1 MLKKIALL
9 LEPKDLLLVI
19 FIFIISLVS
28 NVLEIIGITLI
39 PSLVLLI
46 FNKNRLAELL
56 EQYNLFSNF
65 FDSRIILNDNFLVLF
80 LIFVCVVFLLKNI
93 YLGIAIY
100 LQNFFYSKIYI
111 NIVKKLIKFYS
122 HCAYEFHI
130 TRNSNELIRNVISE
144 TNTFRAF
151 ISNVIIIV
159 KEIIFFIFIF
169 LILLMAEVKSTLI
182 IFSSILLFSLL
193 YFSIIK
199 KKVLNKSKINQL
211 YRFLILKKINSF
223 FSMIKV
229 IKLDHKEDYFINNF
243 INYIVKEEKNIIFQ
257 RIITNYPK
265 LIFEV
270 LFVFGISFFF
280 LFLSKKA
287 LKDGIDIFYFFPLIT
302 LYIFSFLR
310 LVPSFNS
317 LLSNL
322 TDAKANYVSVET
334 LYKEFFFLKDTS
346 FRSSYN
352 KIKFS
357 KSISLV
363 NVSFFYKSS
372 KKKVLNNVSIKI
384 LKGQTIGICGKSGVG
399 KSTLVDIIA
408 GILKPHSGKVLAD
421 GKNIQKCLYN
431 WQSKIAYVPQ
441 EVYIL
446 DDSIEKNIAYGL
458 DEEKINYEYLNKAID
473 TSQLSDLYKDLKS
486 RNDNMLGNKG
496 IKISGGQRQ
505 RIGIARAI
513 YKNPDLLILD
523 ESTSSLD
530 NRTEKDFFNC
540 IKKLKITKIIITH
553 KINLLKFC
561 DKIFILDNGFI
572 KNK

>member
-1 MLKKIALL
+1 
-9 LEPKDLLLVI
+9 
-19 FIFIISLVS
+19 
-28 NVLEIIGITLI
+28 
-39 PSLVLLI
+39 
-46 FNKNRLAELL
+46 
-56 EQYNLFSNF
+56 
-65 FDSRIILNDNFLVLF
+65 
-80 LIFVCVVFLLKNI
+80 
-93 YLGIAIY
+93 
-100 LQNFFYSKIYI
+100 
-111 NIVKKLIKFYS
+111 
-122 HCAYEFHI
+122 
-130 TRNSNELIRNVISE
+130 
-144 TNTFRAF
+144 
-151 ISNVIIIV
+151 
-159 KEIIFFIFIF
+159 
-169 LILLMAEVKSTLI
+169 
-182 IFSSILLFSLL
+182 
-193 YFSIIK
+193 
-199 KKVLNKSKINQL
+199 
-211 YRFLILKKINSF
+211 
-223 FSMIKV
+223 
-229 IKLDHKEDYFINNF
+229 
-243 INYIVKEEKNIIFQ
+243 
-257 RIITNYPK
+257 
-265 LIFEV
+265 
-270 LFVFGISFFF
+270 
-280 LFLSKKA
+280 
-287 LKDGIDIFYFFPLIT
+287 
-302 LYIFSFLR
+302 LR

-322 TDAKANYVSVET
+322 TDAKTNYVSVET

-346 FRSSYN
+346 FRSTYN

-399 KSTLVDIIA
+399 KSTLTDIIT
-408 GILKPHSGKVLAD
+408 GVLKPHFGKVLVD

-446 DDSIEKNIAYGL
+446 DESIEKNIAYGL
-458 DEEKINYEYLNKAID
+458 DEDKINYEYLNKAID

-530 NRTEKDFFNC
+530 NRTENDFFNC

>member
-80 LIFVCVVFLLKNI
+80 LIFVCAVFLLKNI

-130 TRNSNELIRNVISE
+130 KRNSNELIRNVISE

-243 INYIVKEEKNIIFQ
+243 INYIIKEEKNIIFQ

-270 LFVFGISFFF
+270 LFVFSISFFF

-287 LKDGIDIFYFFPLIT
+287 LNDGIDIFYFFPLIT
-302 LYIFSFLR
+302 LYVFSFLR

-322 TDAKANYVSVET
+322 TDAKANYVSVQT

-372 KKKVLNNVSIKI
+372 KKKVLNNVSINI
-384 LKGQTIGICGKSGVG
+384 LKGQTIGICGKSGAG

-458 DEEKINYEYLNKAID
+458 DEDKINYEYLNKAID
-473 TSQLSDLYKDLKS
+473 TSQLSDFYKDVKS

>member
-1 MLKKIALL
+1 
-9 LEPKDLLLVI
+9 
-19 FIFIISLVS
+19 
-28 NVLEIIGITLI
+28 
-39 PSLVLLI
+39 
-46 FNKNRLAELL
+46 
-56 EQYNLFSNF
+56 
-65 FDSRIILNDNFLVLF
+65 
-80 LIFVCVVFLLKNI
+80 
-93 YLGIAIY
+93 
-100 LQNFFYSKIYI
+100 
-111 NIVKKLIKFYS
+111 
-122 HCAYEFHI
+122 
-130 TRNSNELIRNVISE
+130 
-144 TNTFRAF
+144 
-151 ISNVIIIV
+151 
-159 KEIIFFIFIF
+159 
-169 LILLMAEVKSTLI
+169 
-182 IFSSILLFSLL
+182 
-193 YFSIIK
+193 
-199 KKVLNKSKINQL
+199 
-211 YRFLILKKINSF
+211 
-223 FSMIKV
+223 MIKI

-257 RIITNYPK
+257 RIISNYPK

-270 LFVFGISFFF
+270 LFVFSISFFF

-287 LKDGIDIFYFFPLIT
+287 LNDGIDIFYFFPLIT
-302 LYIFSFLR
+302 LYVFSFLR

-334 LYKEFFFLKDTS
+334 LYKEFFFLKDIS
-346 FRSSYN
+346 FRLSNN

-363 NVSFFYKSS
+363 NVSYFYKSS

-384 LKGQTIGICGKSGVG
+384 LKGQTIGIFGKSGAG

-408 GILKPHSGKVLAD
+408 GILKPHSGEVLAD

-458 DEEKINYEYLNKAID
+458 DEDKIKYEYLNKAID

-513 YKNPDLLILD
+513 YKNPDILILD

-530 NRTEKDFFNC
+530 TYTEKEFFNC

-561 DKIFILDNGFI
+561 DKIFYLDNGVL
-572 KNK
+572 KK

>member
-9 LEPKDLLLVI
+9 LEPKELLLVS

-65 FDSRIILNDNFLVLF
+65 FDSRIVLSDNFLSLF
-80 LIFVCVVFLLKNI
+80 LIFVCTVFLLKNI
-93 YLGIAIY
+93 YLGIALY

-111 NIVKKLIKFYS
+111 NIVKKLTKFYS
-122 HCAYEFHI
+122 HCSYEFHI
-130 TRNSNELIRNVISE
+130 KRNSNELIRNIISE

-169 LILLMAEVKSTLI
+169 LILLTAEVKSTLI

-193 YFSIIK
+193 YFSIVK

-223 FSMIKV
+223 FSMIKI
-229 IKLDHKEDYFINNF
+229 IKLDHKEDYFINSF

-257 RIITNYPK
+257 RIISNYPK
-265 LIFEV
+265 LIFEL

-287 LKDGIDIFYFFPLIT
+287 LDDGINIFYFFPLIT
-302 LYIFSFLR
+302 LYVFSFLR

-384 LKGQTIGICGKSGVG
+384 LKGQTIGIYGKSGAG

-408 GILKPHSGKVLAD
+408 GILKPNFGKVLSD
-421 GKNIQKCLYN
+421 GKNIQKYLYN

-458 DEEKINYEYLNKAID
+458 DEDKINYEYLNKAID

-513 YKNPDLLILD
+513 YKNPDILILD

-530 NRTEKDFFNC
+530 KHTEKEFFNC

>member
-9 LEPKDLLLVI
+9 LEPKELLLVI

-80 LIFVCVVFLLKNI
+80 LIFVCAVFLLKNI

-130 TRNSNELIRNVISE
+130 TRNSNELIRNIISE

-229 IKLDHKEDYFINNF
+229 IKLDHKEDYFINSF

-334 LYKEFFFLKDTS
+334 LYKEFSFLKDTS

-458 DEEKINYEYLNKAID
+458 DEDKINYEYLNKAID